1 MCHLGSSTR
10 CVPVPT
16 SMLSSFDRKS
26 MMIIVTLLHC
36 HIVTHY
42 QVCANILENAKEV
55 FQSKID
61 QAKKVIRGKS
71 PGQVCGKKN
80 LSTDLLIWKC
90 NWHQNIFC
98 QMQQYASNPQALQVL
113 KRSSSSTSNS
123 PLMVKKSCVIK
134 SGLGRP
140 NTDLILVNK
149 AGRPVSLSLVK
160 SKKLRVFT
168 L

>member
-1 MCHLGSSTR
+1 MFHSGFLMR
-10 CVPVPT
+10 YRPT
-16 SMLSSFDRKS
+16 LIMTHDIKHVHQISAILHIHDQFP
-26 MMIIVTLLHC
+26 MIVVVLIFTSN
-36 HIVTHY
+36 

-71 PGQVCGKKN
+71 PGQVLFFCCCFFQVQK
-80 LSTDLLIWKC
+80 LYF
-90 NWHQNIFC
+90 NIF
-98 QMQQYASNPQALQVL
+98 NIWTPQALQVL

-123 PLMVKKSCVIK
+123 PLIVKKSCVIK

-149 AGRPVSLSLVK
+149 AGRPVRESFTREKMISNV
-160 SKKLRVFT
+160 LR
-168 L
+168 